1 MLDGSPF
8 NADGGSNLDAELQ
21 GIAIRASRVLFLW
34 LDRLLLTCFLLAA
47 AAPYLDPRYYWY
59 GAAMAVALPLLAGMM
74 LPCALLLWRLRRPTL
89 ALVHLLLVIAL
100 VPRHFSLERFDR
112 PQAKPSDLVLMSLN
126 APRRPESDVLA
137 EKLAQLVRDVQPDM
151 IGLQEALIFAYKT
164 NPERLRAQQKFKPL
178 IESLN
183 YSMHPPRLG
192 PLGENYNSWHQPMLA
207 RFEIDRQD
215 QLSFH
220 EDGENSQSLHVLRS
234 EFSWQGR
241 KIAHY
246 NVHLTTHGR
255 NKPWNGVGRDLGA
268 WLTRIGEVRRAYR
281 KRAWQVEQIVAL
293 IDKEVHPVILSG
305 DFNSTPDSWVYRRLS
320 AGLQDA
326 YRVAGDGWGATYRS
340 SFPILRIDWVL
351 LDPEFEVV
359 SAVVHPLD
367 ASVSDHR
374 PLVVRLRWRE

>member
-1 MLDGSPF
+1 MKS
-8 NADGGSNLDAELQ
+8 
-21 GIAIRASRVLFLW
+21 IARAGVLW
-34 LDRLLLTCFLLAA
+34 LDRVLLACFALAA
-47 AAPYLDPRYYWY
+47 AASYLAPTYYWY
-59 GAAMAVALPLLAGMM
+59 GAAMAVALPLLAGLM
-74 LPCALLLWRLRRPTL
+74 LPCAFVLWRSRQRVL
-89 ALVHLLLVIAL
+89 ALVHVMLVIWI
-100 VPRHFSLERFDR
+100 VPRHVSLERFAGAEAR
-112 PQAKPSDLVLMSLN
+112 EGDLVLMSLN
-126 APRRPESDVLA
+126 APRAPESDELA
-137 EKLAQLVRDVQPDM
+137 EELVRLVRRVQPDL
-151 IGLQEALIFAYKT
+151 IGLQETFIFAYNKE
-164 NPERLRAQQKFKPL
+164 PERLRANQKFEPL

-183 YSMHPPRLG
+183 YSMHLPRVSAPG
-192 PLGENYNSWHQPMLA
+192 QNWMSWHQPLLA
-207 RFEIDRQD
+207 RFEIDRQE
-215 QLSFH
+215 QLSFR
-220 EDGENSQSLHVLRS
+220 EEGENSRTLHVLRS
-234 EFSWQGR
+234 EFRWLGR

-255 NKPWNGVGRDLGA
+255 NKPWNGGGLDLGA

-305 DFNSTPDSWVYRRLS
+305 DFNSTPDSWVYRRFS

-326 YRVAGDGWGATYRS
+326 YRVAGDGWGATYHS

-359 SAVVHPLD
+359 SAAVHPLG